1 MFSPRNLE
9 NFKIRE
15 YKSQRFTPQWAW
27 VVCAFH
33 VWVFQ
38 NLRENC
44 TDNGSRFF
52 VMTKGRTMKQRLLTI
67 LYGIV
72 PVVLLAACGDDSK
85 SSNEDSQREVQSI
98 YDLGSC
104 TEERNG
110 DTVFVVSEATDYL
123 CYDKKWLDITNT
135 LPQPSDSSDSV
146 DSTDQNQPQQRIVE
160 TRNDLSLCD
169 QSIAGFQVYVRQDSL
184 DFHCDGIK
192 WQPDSARGYLVKN
205 LSITGA
211 AQKGP
216 FKFDSPLLLKELRLL
231 DDSLEYS
238 GLGYVDEIS
247 SNKGDFVIPK
257 VNLIYPYAE
266 LMVTGLWR
274 NEVTGEW
281 SSDTMTLQALTDLS
295 ERTEANINLLT
306 HLEYERV
313 KTLVSKGY
321 SLSAAKKQAEYE
333 IMTAL
338 GFATTVENAEDL
350 KTFADTTSGASEAN
364 ATLMAISLL
373 FIGDRN
379 DSAIAA
385 TIENFR
391 DDITP
396 DGTWDDSETKTE
408 MADWA
413 EGFDK
418 STVRTHVKN
427 WNISGVP
434 EFEEYLNIFW
444 YNSYGLGGCAEN
456 RRGTILQNSN
466 ELSKNYGVSYIC
478 DSTGWHRVK
487 NSENDT
493 LLCNG
498 DNDGEKTTK
507 GELFFVCRN
516 NEWKEIAESEYYVVK
531 NISVT
536 GAAQKGPFKFDSPLE
551 LREARLQA
559 DSLVLTE
566 RTYPDEI
573 SSNKGDFVIPK
584 VSLAYPYAVLTV
596 RGQWRNEITGEFS
609 NSQLTL
615 RALTDLSGRIEVNI
629 NLLTHLEYDRAMDL
643 IKKGYSVFAAKKQ
656 AEYEIMTAFGF
667 ATTIENAEDLKMFST
682 ANAANS
688 TLMAISLL
696 FVADRT
702 EAEFLAAIDNFKQD
716 MVGDG
721 VWNDLAT
728 KANMADWAESFDG
741 SAVRANVKNWNI
753 SDIPSFETELTTF
766 WNNAYGLGGCGRNRY
781 GVVSPVT
788 NAQSKN
794 YGVHYICET
803 TGWRK
808 ATDYEKDTYQWTGGT
823 TGEIKKG
830 NITNSYYTYNGTRWV
845 VADRE
850 NVIGLCTTSNA
861 GAVEEYNNTYYICKS
876 GSWTTAVVLEY
887 DTYQFGTGDDGEVRQ
902 GRINK
907 NLYYV
912 YENGAWRASASEIE
926 NNLGACVASREGVV
940 DLSGNTYY
948 ICKSCSWRTATV
960 LEYDTYGWTSEATGE
975 VKKGNVTDTYY
986 TYNGSKWVV
995 AERENAIGPCTT
1007 NNTGVVEE
1015 YNNAYYICKSGSWTT
1030 ATTLEYDTYQFGI
1043 GTDGE
1048 VRQGRINND
1057 LYYVYENGAWRS
1069 SASEIE
1075 DSLGACVANREGEKH
1090 TLGNKYYICENRNWK
1105 QISAQEYSLGYCTT
1119 SNIGIVEKLNNV
1131 YYICKSN
1138 GWTTATTLEYDTYQ
1152 FGIGTDGEVRQ
1163 GRINNNLY
1171 YVYENG
1177 AWRASANEIEN
1188 NLGACVASR
1197 EGEKHKLGNKYYIC
1211 ENRNWEQISVQEYN
1225 LGYCTTANIGTVKKL
1240 NNVYYICKNNQW
1252 QTATVLEYDTYE
1264 KICTTDG
1271 AIVNGRIVS
1280 ANKYVCDNDSFRAA
1294 NESEISLNKGCVSY
1308 TEGEIIRKPFT
1319 PSIDSIFS
1327 CISSIW
1333 NKSHEITYGTLIDE
1347 RDNKTYKTIII
1358 GSQTWMAENLNYEYK
1373 IESTNNTDSVIYG
1386 NYCYTDNCFTYGRYY
1401 TWAAAMD
1408 SAGNFSTN
1416 SSGCGF
1422 KKTCSP
1428 AYPARG
1434 ICPENWH
1441 LPSKTEWETL
1451 ITTVDDEATA
1461 TAGELHRTTGKMLR
1475 TTSGWRYDYNGTD
1488 EYGFSALPAGYFY
1501 HDSYWDEDHFDLV
1514 RSSADFWSSTEYIS
1528 SLSINIGNNAYSMY
1542 LAVEYDT
1549 NESSYQ
1555 EYGGFT
1561 YQYVKSRALSVR
1573 CVKD

>member
-1 MFSPRNLE
+1 
-9 NFKIRE
+9 
-15 YKSQRFTPQWAW
+15 
-27 VVCAFH
+27 
-33 VWVFQ
+33 
-38 NLRENC
+38 
-44 TDNGSRFF
+44 
-52 VMTKGRTMKQRLLTI
+52 MTKGRTMKQRLLTI

-85 SSNEDSQREVQSI
+85 SKNEDSQREGQSI

-123 CYDKKWLDITNT
+123 CYDKKWLDITT
-135 LPQPSDSSDSV
+135 TSPQPGDSSDSV

-338 GFATTVENAEDL
+338 SFATTVENAEDL
-350 KTFADTTSGASEAN
+350 KTFADTASGASEAN

-391 DDITP
+391 NDITP
-396 DGTWDDSETKTE
+396 DGTWDDSRTKTD

-418 STVRTHVKN
+418 STVRTHIKN

-531 NISVT
+531 NVSVT

-566 RTYPDEI
+566 RIYPDEI

-596 RGQWRNEITGEFS
+596 RGQWRNEVTGDYTSSE
-609 NSQLTL
+609 LTL
-615 RALTDLSGRIEVNI
+615 RALTDLSGRTEVNI

-721 VWNDLAT
+721 VWNDQAT

-753 SDIPSFETELTTF
+753 SDIPGFEAELTTF
-766 WNNAYGLGGCGRNRY
+766 WNNAYGLGGCGQNRY

-788 NAQSKN
+788 NVQSKN

-830 NITNSYYTYNGTRWV
+830 NVTDTYYTYNGTRWV

-850 NVIGLCTTSNA
+850 NVIGVCTTSNA

-876 GSWTTAVVLEY
+876 GSWTTATALEY

-940 DLSGNTYY
+940 DLSGSTYY
-948 ICKSCSWRTATV
+948 ICKSGSWTTATV
-960 LEYDTYGWTSEATGE
+960 LEYDTYGWTAGTEGEVKPGSVISTNHYVFENGAWRASANDVEYSLGACVISREGVVDLSGSTYYICKSGSWATATVLEYDTYGWTNGTIGE

-986 TYNGSKWVV
+986 TYNGTSWVV

-1015 YNNAYYICKSGSWTT
+1015 YNNI
-1030 ATTLEYDTYQFGI
+1030 
-1043 GTDGE
+1043 
-1048 VRQGRINND
+1048 
-1057 LYYVYENGAWRS
+1057 
-1069 SASEIE
+1069 
-1075 DSLGACVANREGEKH
+1075 
-1090 TLGNKYYICENRNWK
+1090 
-1105 QISAQEYSLGYCTT
+1105 
-1119 SNIGIVEKLNNV
+1119 

-1138 GWTTATTLEYDTYQ
+1138 
-1152 FGIGTDGEVRQ
+1152 
-1163 GRINNNLY
+1163 
-1171 YVYENG
+1171 
-1177 AWRASANEIEN
+1177 S
-1188 NLGACVASR
+1188 
-1197 EGEKHKLGNKYYIC
+1197 
-1211 ENRNWEQISVQEYN
+1211 
-1225 LGYCTTANIGTVKKL
+1225 
-1240 NNVYYICKNNQW
+1240 W
-1252 QTATVLEYDTYE
+1252 QTATVLEYDTCGWTSGTMGEVKKGNVTDTYYTYNGTSWVVAERENAIGLCTASREDVVKKYE
-1264 KICTTDG
+1264 NTYYICKSNSWTTATVLEYDTYGKTCTKDG
-1271 AIVNGRIVS
+1271 SIVS
-1280 ANKYVCDNDSFRAA
+1280 GEIVSTNKYVCDNRIFREA
-1294 NESEISLNKGCVSY
+1294 NEIEISLRKGCTCY
-1308 TEGEIIRKPFT
+1308 TEGEEIRKQIST
-1319 PSIDSIFS
+1319 ILDSIYICENSLWLRSTGGHIGSFTDS
-1327 CISSIW
+1327 
-1333 NKSHEITYGTLIDE
+1333 
-1347 RDNKTYKTIII
+1347 RDNKTYKTIAI
-1358 GSQTWMAENLNYEYK
+1358 GEQIWMAENLNYAYTRDYYTY
-1373 IESTNNTDSVIYG
+1373 STFMAGNGDTTLWYYSDSTSWCYDNRVA
-1386 NYCYTDNCFTYGRYY
+1386 YCGTYGRLY

-1408 SAGNFSTN
+1408 SAGIFSTN
-1416 SSGCGF
+1416 GKGCGYG
-1422 KKTCSP
+1422 KNC
-1428 AYPARG
+1428 YPQYPVRG
-1434 ICPENWH
+1434 ICPAGWH
-1441 LPSKTEWETL
+1441 LPTEAEYRAL
-1451 ITTVDDEATA
+1451 FTTVGGKSTA
-1461 TAGELHRTTGKMLR
+1461 GKMLR
-1475 TTSGWRYDYNGTD
+1475 STRDWNGIVDGTD
-1488 EYGFSALPAGYFY
+1488 AFNFAALPAGYFY
-1501 HDSYWDEDHFDLV
+1501 VGPSSNWSYL
-1514 RSSADFWSSTEYIS
+1514 RGIYAGSGTYAYFWSSTPSKTYT
-1528 SLSINIGNNAYSMY
+1528 AYSMG
-1542 LAVEYDT
+1542 LSRGKENADLDDELKD
-1549 NESSYQ
+1549 Q
-1555 EYGGFT
+1555 GF
-1561 YQYVKSRALSVR
+1561 SVR
-1573 CVKD
+1573 CVKNN

>member
-1 MFSPRNLE
+1 
-9 NFKIRE
+9 
-15 YKSQRFTPQWAW
+15 
-27 VVCAFH
+27 
-33 VWVFQ
+33 
-38 NLRENC
+38 
-44 TDNGSRFF
+44 
-52 VMTKGRTMKQRLLTI
+52 MTKGRTMKQRLLTI

-85 SSNEDSQREVQSI
+85 SNSNDPEDSLREVPSI

-110 DTVFVVSEATDYL
+110 DTVFVVSESIDYL
-123 CYDKKWLDITNT
+123 CYDKKWLDITT
-135 LPQPSDSSDSV
+135 TSPQPGDSSDSV

-266 LMVTGLWR
+266 LMVTGIWR

-350 KTFADTTSGASEAN
+350 KTFADTASGASEAN

-385 TIENFR
+385 TIESFR
-391 DDITP
+391 TDITP
-396 DGTWDDSETKTE
+396 DGTWDDSRTKTD

-418 STVRTHVKN
+418 STVRTHIKN

-493 LLCNG
+493 LLCNS
-498 DNDGEKTTK
+498 DNDGEKIIK

-531 NISVT
+531 NVSVT

-566 RTYPDEI
+566 RIYPDEI

-596 RGQWRNEITGEFS
+596 RGQWRNEVTGDYTSSE
-609 NSQLTL
+609 LTL
-615 RALTDLSGRIEVNI
+615 RALTDLSGRTEVNI

-702 EAEFLAAIDNFKQD
+702 ETEFLAAIDNFKQD

-721 VWNDLAT
+721 VWNDQAT

-753 SDIPSFETELTTF
+753 SDIPGFEAELTTF
-766 WNNAYGLGGCGRNRY
+766 WNNAYGLGGCGQNRY

-788 NAQSKN
+788 NVQSKN

-808 ATDYEKDTYQWTGGT
+808 ATDYEKDTYQWTSGT

-830 NITNSYYTYNGTRWV
+830 NVTDTYYTYNGTRWV

-850 NVIGLCTTSNA
+850 NVIGLCTTSNT

-876 GSWTTAVVLEY
+876 GSWTTA
-887 DTYQFGTGDDGEVRQ
+887 
-902 GRINK
+902 
-907 NLYYV
+907 
-912 YENGAWRASASEIE
+912 
-926 NNLGACVASREGVV
+926 
-940 DLSGNTYY
+940 
-948 ICKSCSWRTATV
+948 TV
-960 LEYDTYGWTSEATGE
+960 LEYDTYGWAAGTEGE
-975 VKKGNVTDTYY
+975 VKP
-986 TYNGSKWVV
+986 GSV
-995 AERENAIGPCTT
+995 IST
-1007 NNTGVVEE
+1007 NH
-1015 YNNAYYICKSGSWTT
+1015 
-1030 ATTLEYDTYQFGI
+1030 
-1043 GTDGE
+1043 
-1048 VRQGRINND
+1048 
-1057 LYYVYENGAWRS
+1057 YV
-1069 SASEIE
+1069 
-1075 DSLGACVANREGEKH
+1075 
-1090 TLGNKYYICENRNWK
+1090 
-1105 QISAQEYSLGYCTT
+1105 
-1119 SNIGIVEKLNNV
+1119 
-1131 YYICKSN
+1131 
-1138 GWTTATTLEYDTYQ
+1138 
-1152 FGIGTDGEVRQ
+1152 F
-1163 GRINNNLY
+1163 
-1171 YVYENG
+1171 ENG
-1177 AWRASANEIEN
+1177 AWRASANEIEY
-1188 NLGACVASR
+1188 NLGACVVSR
-1197 EGEKHKLGNKYYIC
+1197 EGEKQSLNSKYYIC
-1211 ENRNWEQISVQEYN
+1211 ENRSWKQITAQEYG
-1225 LGYCTTANIGTVKKL
+1225 LGYCTTANIGVVENL
-1240 NNVYYICKNNQW
+1240 NNVYYICKSSGWTTATALEYDTYGWVAGTEGEMRPGSVISTNHYVFENGAWRASANDIEYSLGACVVSREGEKQSLNSKYYICENRSWKQITAQEYGLGYCTTANIGVVENLNNVYYICKSSGW
-1252 QTATVLEYDTYE
+1252 TTATVLEYDTYGWAAGRAGE
-1264 KICTTDG
+1264 VKKGNVTNIYYTYNGANWVVADRENAIGLCTASNANVVEEYNNTYYICKSNRWRVATTLEYDTYGKICLTDG
-1271 AIVNGRIVS
+1271 SIVS
-1280 ANKYVCDNDSFRAA
+1280 GEVIASNKYVCDNGVFRTGK
-1294 NESEISLNKGCVSY
+1294 NLEISLDKGCVTY
-1308 TEGEIIRKPFT
+1308 TEGSEIRRHLST
-1319 PSIDSIFS
+1319 TQDSVYLCNNQLWKAIIEFVG
-1327 CISSIW
+1327 
-1333 NKSHEITYGTLIDE
+1333 EYGYLTDS
-1347 RDNKTYKTIII
+1347 RDGNIYKTVAI
-1358 GSQTWMAENLNYEYK
+1358 GSQTWMAENLNYSDSATYEGMKGRNWCYN
-1373 IESTNNTDSVIYG
+1373 STA
-1386 NYCYTDNCFTYGRYY
+1386 DNCTRYGRLY

-1408 SAGNFSTN
+1408 SAGTWSTN
-1416 SSGCGF
+1416 GAECGNG
-1422 KKTCSP
+1422 KTCSP
-1428 AYPARG
+1428 TYPVRG
-1434 ICPENWH
+1434 ICPTGWH
-1441 LPSKTEWETL
+1441 LPTRAEFKNL
-1451 ITTVDDEATA
+1451 FDAVGGQA
-1461 TAGELHRTTGKMLR
+1461 TAGIMLQS
-1475 TTSGWRYDYNGTD
+1475 TSGWEDGNNGMD
-1488 EYGFSALPAGYFY
+1488 AYGFSALASGFYNQGVNNVGYY
-1501 HDSYWDEDHFDLV
+1501 YLGV
-1514 RSSADFWSSTEYIS
+1514 LTTFWSSTPYF
-1528 SLSINIGNNAYSMY
+1528 Y
-1542 LAVEYDT
+1542 
-1549 NESSYQ
+1549 
-1555 EYGGFT
+1555 EYGDDEKWFAYGMDIGYTTNTAYVNIHGKHYGF
-1561 YQYVKSRALSVR
+1561 SVR